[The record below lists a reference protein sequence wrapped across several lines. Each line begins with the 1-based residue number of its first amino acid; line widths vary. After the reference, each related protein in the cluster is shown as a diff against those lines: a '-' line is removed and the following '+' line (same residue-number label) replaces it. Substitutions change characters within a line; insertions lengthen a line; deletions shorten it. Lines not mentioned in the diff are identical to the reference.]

1 MGSAVGKQK
10 ELRDKVRSSQADTA
24 GFFKDMQERRDVEWR
39 ERPDAETV
47 VGECTSPEWEQPD
60 SIVFSKPTDFAKKQQ
75 RQGRFF
81 SKLYRFIGTWKL
93 DQNCLFLRW
102 DGKDGAMDVL
112 RADRLEMEYTNPQT
126 KMCVKISEPTVLPF
140 WFTPD
145 CVSKRFERSDESLKN
160 FECGVCYFELW
171 KSRAA
176 AMRRYTRRVC
186 EHYIHYECAT
196 HLLEEA
202 RTEHGRNEA
211 ECPVCG
217 ARFNEVK
224 EVPDILKD
232 PRGWFQIVDADYG
245 GELNR
250 VEVLNGLGT
259 TMPIAREKLEAA
271 IENHWHE
278 WDPDGSGTIT
288 TREFMLSGNGLKDY
302 IVRHIKELE
311 AKTAGKGLALA
322 DIPDLDTHPHEWF
335 EYWDADNS
343 GTLEQHEM
351 IRAFIRTF
359 CVTNWGEPILRRAFD
374 MRKLAA
380 VVWNELGFHPLDSI
394 DFETFLEPD
403 GLADTFIHNQIH
415 LNAFGTGSQ
424 GF

>member
-171 KSRAA
+171 KSR
-176 AMRRYTRRVC
+176 Y
-186 EHYIHYECAT
+186 
-196 HLLEEA
+196 
-202 RTEHGRNEA
+202 
-211 ECPVCG
+211 G
-217 ARFNEVK
+217 AR
-224 EVPDILKD
+224 
-232 PRGWFQIVDADYG
+232 
-245 GELNR
+245 
-250 VEVLNGLGT
+250 
-259 TMPIAREKLEAA
+259 
-271 IENHWHE
+271 
-278 WDPDGSGTIT
+278 
-288 TREFMLSGNGLKDY
+288 
-302 IVRHIKELE
+302 
-311 AKTAGKGLALA
+311 
-322 DIPDLDTHPHEWF
+322 
-335 EYWDADNS
+335 
-343 GTLEQHEM
+343 
-351 IRAFIRTF
+351 
-359 CVTNWGEPILRRAFD
+359 
-374 MRKLAA
+374 
-380 VVWNELGFHPLDSI
+380 
-394 DFETFLEPD
+394 
-403 GLADTFIHNQIH
+403 
-415 LNAFGTGSQ
+415 
-424 GF
+424 